1 MIYIKK
7 DRRAAL
13 DTIIEGLV
21 KRLRSIDPVSG
32 DLSYTVTRI
41 VLESLRPAEGW
52 TREALCDAV
61 ASLYEAGGEVERRMT
76 APFDDTQID
85 LHGDLECFQ
94 EEWNKPKTVCKCP
107 TSPPQLTEGIHPPFN
122 PDYTRRVKMT
132 PFNVK
137 GAVTGRTDCSGE
149 NPCVEVPKA
158 TPSLAPGMTL
168 EDLGVV
174 GTKDGELKPIT
185 KTLTAEQIEEAELA
199 RSTTVSFMYSDKL
212 GGVTVYRPYTGIS
225 ALLPNDISFGP
236 DIDEVIAEVEDDR
249 DLDKWVKDIPIKV
262 WRRMVS
268 EGTPYETGEE

>member
-1 MIYIKK
+1 MTYIKK

-21 KRLRSIDPVSG
+21 NRLRSIDPVRS

-41 VLESLRPAEGW
+41 VLESLRPADGW
-52 TREALCDAV
+52 TRQALADCV
-61 ASLYEAGGEVERRMT
+61 ASLYEASDEIQRRMT
-76 APFDDTQID
+76 DPFGDTELRIN
-85 LHGDLECFQ
+85 GDLACFQ

-107 TSPPQLTEGIHPPFN
+107 TSPPQLTEGIFP
-122 PDYTRRVKMT
+122 

-137 GAVTGRTDCSGE
+137 GAITGRTDGSGE
-149 NPCVEVPKA
+149 NACFEVPKA
-158 TPSLAPGMTL
+158 SPSLAPGMTL

-174 GTKDGELKPIT
+174 GTKDGEIKPIT
-185 KTLTAEQIEEAELA
+185 EALTDEQIEEAELE

-212 GGVTVYRPYTGIS
+212 QGVTAYRPYTGVGT
-225 ALLPNDISFGP
+225 LLPNDISFGP
-236 DIDEVIAEVEDDR
+236 NIDPVISEVIRDR
-249 DLDKWVKDIPIKV
+249 DLDKWVKDIPIKA